1 MHTDLMNIR
10 KDEEIF
16 NANIIL
22 TKLFVKHVK
31 CTFVAEEDNTSSN
44 YGVDLADED
53 TKAGD
58 DRAKSPYGL
67 HSLPLS

>member
-1 MHTDLMNIR
+1 MHIDLINIR
-10 KDEEIF
+10 KNKKEIF
-16 NANIIL
+16 KASSIL
-22 TKLFVKHVK
+22 TFAKHVK
-31 CTFVAEEDNTSSN
+31 YTFVAEEDNTSSN

>member
-1 MHTDLMNIR
+1 MRIDLRKILEIAKKFLKPTIKHSPNI
-10 KDEEIF
+10 
-16 NANIIL
+16 
-22 TKLFVKHVK
+22 K
-31 CTFVAEEDNTSSN
+31 CTFVTEEDNTSSN